1 MKLDVLKLDGGK
13 AGSVELDET
22 IFGLT
27 PRSDVL
33 HRMVRWQQA
42 KRRAGTHSTQDRGDV
57 SVTHSKS
64 VKQKGSGG
72 ARHGAKNAPIF
83 RGGGVA
89 HGPHPRSHAHD
100 LTKKFRALGLKMA
113 LSAKAQAGTL
123 VILDSATMATPKT
136 QVLKANFAKL
146 GFENALIV
154 GGAEIDGNFKLAARN
169 IMNIDVLPSVG
180 INVEM
185 VLKRKKLV
193 LTKDAVEALNA
204 RFAVGAPAKAA
215 PKATKAAKAEEVA
228 QVVVETAAP
237 KAAKPKAQK
246 AAETETKAAKP
257 KAAPKAKKD
266 KES

>member
-13 AGSVELDET
+13 AGSVELDEA

-27 PRSDVL
+27 PRADVL

-42 KRRAGTHSTQDRGDV
+42 KRRAGTHSTQNRGDV
-57 SVTHSKS
+57 SVTHSKL

-123 VILDSATMATPKT
+123 VVLDSATMATPKT
-136 QVLKANFAKL
+136 QELKANFAKL
-146 GFENALIV
+146 GFDNVLII
-154 GGAEIDGNFKLAARN
+154 GGTELDSNFKLAARN
-169 IMNIDVLPSVG
+169 IMNVDVLPSAG
-180 INVEM
+180 LNVEM
-185 VLKRKKLV
+185 ILKRKKLV
-193 LTKDAVEALNA
+193 LTKDAIEAVNA
-204 RFAVGAPAKAA
+204 RFASAAPAKAA
-215 PKATKAAKAEEVA
+215 KVEAEA
-228 QVVVETAAP
+228 PAP
-237 KAAKPKAQK
+237 KAAKPKAEK
-246 AAETETKAAKP
+246 AADAAEPKAAKP
-257 KAAPKAKKD
+257 KAAPKPKKD